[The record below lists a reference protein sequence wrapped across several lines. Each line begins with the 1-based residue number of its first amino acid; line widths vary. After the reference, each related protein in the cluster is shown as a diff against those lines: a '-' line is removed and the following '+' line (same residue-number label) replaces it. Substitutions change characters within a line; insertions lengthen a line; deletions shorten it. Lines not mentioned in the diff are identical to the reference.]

1 MNKNI
6 KLAIYFLLG
15 IVLFYLMFNGNGV
28 EGFDAENVGFIYVK
42 VDTAG
47 SSGTFERFDKLED
60 GSSDIPEETASDA
73 TATGL
78 QGPLDEILTGGTNT
92 YYKSAS
98 GNLFIQTVVAAS
110 CSGGEDCSEL
120 SGLSSCEAGFAVEA
134 ESCAWSQG
142 TCSGGEGD
150 VCSGLLD
157 ERNCVGT
164 DAVPAV
170 HCEFNPERT
179 EYYLVMKSDATPPVI
194 SSIHKITSSSGLD
207 SLSGDTT
214 TPVVIPETSGEDS
227 QLKVYTLSEDGS
239 PGSYENAPD
248 TTTVTID
255 TFPRCSTPEDIT
267 GYTPVETSLKLGD
280 DFNVSG
286 TCASGYTGPFAA
298 VACEADNTPYRL
310 TGCTTETHDF
320 TCNNGSAAS
329 GSSTTPTE
337 SCTAC
342 DDGYSLDSDRCV
354 PNGSCSDFTATCPEG
369 KEVNE
374 DKSCS
379 GTCTTDECC
388 EEESNLV
395 MICLVVCLLIFCVIL
410 IGAGAYLTIGKK
422 SSGPPIKSGPP
433 GY

>member
-28 EGFDAENVGFIYVK
+28 EGFGQGVNFIYVR
-42 VDTAG
+42 VNTGD
-47 SSGTFERFDKLED
+47 FERFVILDATD
-60 GSSDIPEETASDA
+60 DADDIPTR
-73 TATGL
+73 TGTGATGL
-78 QGPLDEILTGGTNT
+78 QGELNNILTGGTYT
-92 YYKSAS
+92 YYKSES
-98 GNLFIQTVVAAS
+98 GDFFIQKLVAAS
-110 CSGGEDCSEL
+110 CTGGSNCSGIDQLNEENCSRVTCTFTAE
-120 SGLSSCEAGFAVEA
+120 SGNNASSCTGGPNCSGNGSVICPSTVAGCTFNA
-134 ESCAWSQG
+134 ES
-142 TCSGGEGD
+142 
-150 VCSGLLD
+150 
-157 ERNCVGT
+157 
-164 DAVPAV
+164 
-170 HCEFNPERT
+170 T
-179 EYYLVMKSDATPPVI
+179 EYYLVRMNGETVT
-194 SSIHKITSSSGLD
+194 SIHKIRSDLNNLNVNSEEEPITGTDQPNPLQ
-207 SLSGDTT
+207 
-214 TPVVIPETSGEDS
+214 I
-227 QLKVYTLSEDGS
+227 YTVTDAS
-239 PGSYENAPD
+239 GSYTSASG
-248 TTTVTID
+248 TSVTID
-255 TFPRCSTPEDIT
+255 TFPRCSTPESTT

-280 DFNVSG
+280 NFNVSG
-286 TCASGYTGPFAA
+286 TCASGYTGTLAA
-298 VACEADNTPYRL
+298 TVCASDNTPYRL
-310 TGCTTETHDF
+310 RGCTIETHDI

-342 DDGYSLDSDRCV
+342 DDGYSLDSNRCV

-379 GTCTTDECC
+379 GTCTADVCC

-422 SSGPPIKSGPP
+422 SSGPPIQSGTP

>member
-28 EGFDAENVGFIYVK
+28 EGFGQGVNFIYVR
-42 VDTAG
+42 VNTGD
-47 SSGTFERFDKLED
+47 FERFVILDA
-60 GSSDIPEETASDA
+60 GSDDIPTHTSSG
-73 TATGL
+73 ATGL
-78 QGPLDEILTGGTNT
+78 QGELNEILNDENNT

-98 GNLFIQTVVAAS
+98 GNLFIQKVVAAS
-110 CSGGEDCSEL
+110 CTGGSNCSGIST
-120 SGLSSCEAGFAVEA
+120 SG
-134 ESCAWSQG
+134 SCAAA
-142 TCSGGEGD
+142 TCTFSSGDGNASCTGSPS
-150 VCSGLLD
+150 CIAIAQPNAS
-157 ERNCVGT
+157 NCGSCT
-164 DAVPAV
+164 
-170 HCEFNPERT
+170 FNGAST
-179 EYYLVMKSDATPPVI
+179 EYYLVIQSDDTI
-194 SSIHKITSSSGLD
+194 NSIHKITPSSDLD
-207 SLSGDTT
+207 GLSGDTA
-214 TPVVIPETSGEDS
+214 TPVEISGTDDPS
-227 QLKVYTLSEDGS
+227 SPLKIFNVPSSGDAS
-239 PGSYENAPD
+239 GSYTSASG
-248 TTTVTID
+248 TTVTID
-255 TFPRCSTPEDIT
+255 TFPRCSTPESIT
-267 GYTPVETSLKLGD
+267 GYTPVETSLKLGE

-286 TCASGYTGPFAA
+286 TCASGYRGTLAA
-298 VACEADNTPYRL
+298 TVCASDNTPYRL
-310 TGCTTETHDF
+310 RGCTIETHDF

-342 DDGYSLDSDRCV
+342 HDGYSLDSNRCV

-379 GTCTTDECC
+379 GTCTADECC

-422 SSGPPIKSGPP
+422 SSGPPIQSGPP